1 MICVKLFGGL
11 GNQLFQYAA
20 ARQLADIHQTDL
32 FFDLTWFES
41 IPFGNTKRDFELS
54 NYNIKFNTLNGM
66 DRLRCKLYGIRGLNK
81 LSILPALPKKFRRY
95 KEVGFNFE
103 PIFLDLPDS
112 SYLDGYFQSF
122 KYFESIA
129 DQIRNELTPVIDY
142 GELDLVVKSKIESV
156 ESVSIHVRRG
166 DYVTSKASM
175 KTLGVCDLDYYDRA
189 INEIGRRL
197 GNPHFFIFS
206 DDPAW
211 SKENL
216 NVPGSVTYV
225 SHNSGPTAFQD
236 IRLMSIC
243 KHHIIANSTFSWWGA
258 WLNKSQN
265 KIVISP
271 RKWFAD
277 GMSSETLIPEN
288 WVQL

>member
-20 ARQLADIHQTDL
+20 ARQLADTHHTDL
-32 FFDLTWFES
+32 FFDLTWFKS
-41 IPFGNTKRDFELS
+41 PPLGNTKRDFELS
-54 NYNIKFNTLNGM
+54 NYNIKFHTLNGI
-66 DRLRCKLYGIRGLNK
+66 DKFLCRLYGIRGLNK
-81 LSILPALPKKFRRY
+81 LPVLPKKFHLY
-95 KEVGFNFE
+95 KEAGFNFE
-103 PIFLDLPDS
+103 PVFFDLPDS

-122 KYFESIA
+122 KYFELIA
-129 DQIRNELTPVIDY
+129 DQIRNELSPVTDY
-142 GELDLVVKSKIESV
+142 GKLDLEVKSKIESV

-189 INEIGRRL
+189 INEIVRRL
-197 GNPHFFIFS
+197 GDPHFFIFS
-206 DDPAW
+206 DDPEW

-216 NVPGSVTYV
+216 KVPGSVTYV

-243 KHHIIANSTFSWWGA
+243 NHHIIANSTFSWWGA
-258 WLNKSQN
+258 WLNSSKE
-265 KIVISP
+265 KIVITP
-271 RKWFAD
+271 KKWFSN
-277 GMSSETLIPEN
+277 GMSSKTLIPEN
-288 WVQL
+288 WLQV